1 MAEALL
7 DHDPPAAT
15 AKSQRDGHNRARAL
29 LREPKVVLAGGF
41 ILFLIFL
48 AVFAPMIAPRDP
60 LEQDLLAGTLP
71 PVGFTGAEPGFL
83 LGTDDLGRD
92 VLSRLIFG
100 TRIALIVA
108 FSAATLAA
116 LLGTA
121 WIVAGYFRGQP
132 MRPCRGWLRSGWR
145 FRRCYSRSWSS
156 RSWDQVGS
164 VMRHR
169 HHRLDPLC
177 ARRAR
182 RDHGP
187 GAGGLRGRRACSL
200 RAHRDFVPRSPAQ
213 RGAGAARAAHV
224 GDGDRGDRRG
234 HSIVRRP
241 VGVLDTPTWGA

>member
-7 DHDPPAAT
+7 DHDPPAAI

-100 TRIALIVA
+100 TRVG
-108 FSAATLAA
+108 FFV
-116 LLGTA
+116 GH
-121 WIVAGYFRGQP
+121 
-132 MRPCRGWLRSGWR
+132 WLS
-145 FRRCYSRSWSS
+145 
-156 RSWDQVGS
+156 
-164 VMRHR
+164 
-169 HHRLDPLC
+169 
-177 ARRAR
+177 
-182 RDHGP
+182 
-187 GAGGLRGRRACSL
+187 
-200 RAHRDFVPRSPAQ
+200 
-213 RGAGAARAAHV
+213 
-224 GDGDRGDRRG
+224 
-234 HSIVRRP
+234 
-241 VGVLDTPTWGA
+241 

>member
-7 DHDPPAAT
+7 DHDPPAAI

-108 FSAATLAA
+108 FVGSDVGRAARYF
-116 LLGTA
+116 A
-121 WIVAGYFRGQP
+121 WIVCRLFSRGNRCDRVAAG
-132 MRPCRGWLRSGWR
+132 
-145 FRRCYSRSWSS
+145 
-156 RSWDQVGS
+156 
-164 VMRHR
+164 
-169 HHRLDPLC
+169 
-177 ARRAR
+177 
-182 RDHGP
+182 
-187 GAGGLRGRRACSL
+187 
-200 RAHRDFVPRSPAQ
+200 
-213 RGAGAARAAHV
+213 
-224 GDGDRGDRRG
+224 
-234 HSIVRRP
+234 
-241 VGVLDTPTWGA
+241 